1 MWQHFGIFCFLASKF
16 LSCFFLVV
24 FKAEYCELMSQSFPV
39 SCFQLCGFVPHRKW
53 YVTSLAC
60 QNTKQKNGCW
70 KIVFG
75 ISLSR
80 HCVDSK
86 SKIKNSVFKLKFVSL
101 SSQISLKVICNSKRK
116 PVRESTHQK
125 NSHNHHR
132 PQLKPSQVYSGN
144 IPLQGWRHKIRSSYS
159 IRYIIHSVKPLI
171 SDHPKCE
178 DLVVAY
184 GRWLFTRS
192 EPKGVSS

>member
-1 MWQHFGIFCFLASKF
+1 
-16 LSCFFLVV
+16 
-24 FKAEYCELMSQSFPV
+24 MSQSFPV

-171 SDHPKCE
+171 YKRPPKMWRLSGC
-178 DLVVAY
+178 LWKVVVHKKRTK
-184 GRWLFTRS
+184 GSLFLEVVRTHLLYQR
-192 EPKGVSS
+192 